1 MLLTGA
7 TGFIGRRLLSLLQSR
22 GFDIRLLVRSQVSNY
37 ETVLCDLGKDK
48 IPKNT
53 FKSVE
58 TIFHLANYSKIITSN
73 KSEDLY
79 RLVNLEATVE
89 LARLA
94 AENGVERFVFVSSV
108 KAGDILNSK
117 NFIIESAYH
126 RFHMLYA
133 KNKRETELRLLE
145 IGKKFGMNISI
156 IRPSLVYGS
165 DVKGNLRLMLTGIK
179 KGWFPPLPE
188 IGNRLSMIHVD
199 DLVKA
204 ILLVAYDN
212 RSNGKIYIATD
223 GRAYSSRKIYNILCE
238 NLGKSI
244 PKWSVPKILLSIASL
259 LSPKIKYQINTLL
272 SDAYYSS
279 EKLEKLGFKA
289 QFSLREMNETCF

>member
-1 MLLTGA
+1 
-7 TGFIGRRLLSLLQSR
+7 
-22 GFDIRLLVRSQVSNY
+22 
-37 ETVLCDLGKDK
+37 
-48 IPKNT
+48 
-53 FKSVE
+53 
-58 TIFHLANYSKIITSN
+58 
-73 KSEDLY
+73 
-79 RLVNLEATVE
+79 
-89 LARLA
+89 
-94 AENGVERFVFVSSV
+94 
-108 KAGDILNSK
+108 
-117 NFIIESAYH
+117 
-126 RFHMLYA
+126 MLYA